1 MTTTIA
7 CSAAT
12 HSQPQVGPRTTE
24 LLAERVGACI
34 RRHLAGDREA
44 MADLTRQV
52 TPWLHHI
59 VRGYRLPRDTADD
72 VVQSTLL
79 IALLHVHGLRDPRSG
94 LSWLSVI
101 ARREALRVIQ
111 TERRY
116 VPVDELASPHP
127 VADPGEG
134 PEAILLAGLTRDV
147 VRRNVAKLPT
157 RHRVLLERL
166 GRSDRPNY
174 AAISAELG
182 MPVGSIGP
190 TRRRGLE
197 RVRRLLDADPEW
209 VMDASA

>member
-1 MTTTIA
+1 
-7 CSAAT
+7 
-12 HSQPQVGPRTTE
+12 
-24 LLAERVGACI
+24 
-34 RRHLAGDREA
+34 
-44 MADLTRQV
+44 
-52 TPWLHHI
+52 
-59 VRGYRLPRDTADD
+59 
-72 VVQSTLL
+72 
-79 IALLHVHGLRDPRSG
+79 
-94 LSWLSVI
+94 
-101 ARREALRVIQ
+101 
-111 TERRY
+111 
-116 VPVDELASPHP
+116 
-127 VADPGEG
+127 
-134 PEAILLAGLTRDV
+134 V

>member
-7 CSAAT
+7 CGAAT
-12 HSQPQVGPRTTE
+12 RSQASVGPRTTQ
-24 LLAERVGACI
+24 LLAERVAACI
-34 RRHLAGDREA
+34 RRHLTGDREA

-59 VRGYRLPRDTADD
+59 VRSYRLPRGTADD

-79 IALLHVHGLRDPRSG
+79 VALLHVHGLRNPRSG

-101 ARREALRVIQ
+101 ARREALRVIG

-116 VPVDELASPHP
+116 VPVDELQLSDPG
-127 VADPGEG
+127 VDPGEG
-134 PEAILLAGLTRDV
+134 PEEILLASLTRDV
-147 VRRNVAKLPT
+147 VRRNVAKLPP
-157 RHRVLLERL
+157 RHRVLLERI

-174 AAISAELG
+174 ATISAELG

-190 TRRRGLE
+190 TRRRSLE